1 MGKGGGG
8 GSAADVV
15 QYEPVKT
22 AEEAMKEAHSETSRA
37 QRTRNGIAGAFSRR
51 TIAGSKTGSSST
63 PPSATSGTASKLGD

>member
-8 GSAADVV
+8 RSAADVV

-51 TIAGSKTGSSST
+51 TIAGSKTGSSSMQT
-63 PPSATSGTASKLGD
+63 SATSGTASKLGG

>member
-1 MGKGGGG
+1 MGKGGG

-51 TIAGSKTGSSST
+51 SIAGSNSR
-63 PPSATSGTASKLGD
+63 PSAGATAGTASKLGD

>member
-1 MGKGGGG
+1 MGKGGG

-51 TIAGSKTGSSST
+51 SIAGSNSGS
-63 PPSATSGTASKLGD
+63 PQASATAGTASKLGG